1 MALIDTHCHL
11 WKKELSGKGW
21 LSADMGFLYRTFD
34 TDDLAHAGREVGV
47 DACVVI
53 EAGKTP
59 EENTQLQR
67 FAESSPSIEA
77 FLSYA
82 DLDSPDLAKDLDI
95 WQSDPKF
102 RGVRMGLEGSDSSD
116 ILARPNVINGLREIA
131 RRDLIFEFLVQT
143 PQLRDVVAVYDK
155 IPELKGIIEHMGKPD
170 LIDREDFA
178 QWKEHVS
185 VLARNSHVTCK
196 LSFSPRIQHFK
207 ALLAN
212 PEGALSSDLIEP
224 YSAYLL
230 EHFGPERLMWGSDW
244 PICLLFGDYAEIRGV
259 FDEAVSGLKEQDR
272 TRIFGGN
279 AVAFYGL
286 DLQGHGGL

>member
-1 MALIDTHCHL
+1 MTLIDTHCHL
-11 WKKELSGKGW
+11 WKKELSGKSW
-21 LSADMGFLYRTFD
+21 LSPELGFLYRTFD
-34 TDDLAHAGREVGV
+34 TDDLAHAIGQVGI

-53 EAGKTP
+53 EAGKSP

-67 FAESSPSIEA
+67 FAGSSSSIGA
-77 FLSYA
+77 FVSYA
-82 DLDSPDLAKDLDI
+82 DLESPDLATNLDI
-95 WQSDPKF
+95 WQRDPKF
-102 RGVRMGLEGSDSSD
+102 RGVRMGLEGSDSSN
-116 ILARPNVINGLREIA
+116 ILTRPNMVDNLLEIA
-131 RRDLIFEFLVQT
+131 RRDLIFEFLVQP

-155 IPELKGIIEHMGKPD
+155 IPALKGIIEHMGKPD
-170 LIDREDFA
+170 LTDREDFA

-196 LSFSPRIQHFK
+196 LSFSPRIQDFK

-212 PEGALSSDLIEP
+212 SEGALSSDLIEP

-244 PICLLFGDYAEIRGV
+244 PICLLFGDYTEIWGV
-259 FDEAVSGLKEQDR
+259 FNEAVSGLKEQDR
-272 TRIFGGN
+272 KRIFGGN

-286 DLQGHGGL
+286 DLQRHGGL